1 MIGKTISHYKI
12 TEELGRG
19 GMGIVYKAEDT
30 KLKRTVALK
39 FLPPELTRDPE
50 AKTRFI
56 HEAQAASA
64 LQHNNICTI
73 HDIDETEDGR
83 LFIVM
88 DCYEGEPLKE
98 KIARGPMK
106 LEEAVDIAVQVA
118 GGLAKAH
125 EKGIVHRD
133 IKPANIFITTDG
145 MVKILDFGL
154 AKLAGQTK
162 LTKTGSTMGTIAY
175 MSPEQARGEEID
187 QRTDIW
193 SLGVVMYETLTGK
206 LPFPGDY
213 EQAIVYSILNKEPDP
228 ITNVQAEIPVELERI
243 LEKALVKATEKRY
256 QRADEIAA
264 ELQSLREEIQSG
276 VAKQR
281 LIRLRITRKSRAYV
295 YGGIAVLLTAI
306 IAVRLFLFTGTSV
319 KMDSIA
325 VLPLENLSGDPEQEY
340 FVDGMTDELITNLA
354 KVSALKIISRTSVM
368 QYKGTKKPL
377 PQIAK
382 ELNVD
387 AVIEGSVLRE
397 GGQVRISAQLIQAA
411 TDQHLW
417 AESYQRDL
425 RNVLAL
431 QAEIASAIA
440 EKVRAVLTPAERTRL
455 TSARP
460 VNPEAY
466 DAYLRGSYQWINVAT
481 PGDLDTAEKYFDLA
495 LEKDPLYAPAYAG
508 RAWVWIVRNQIG
520 FVSPEEARPKAKAAA
535 LRAIELDENSAS
547 AHEALASV
555 RAFIDWD
562 WDVAWESWQRSLE
575 LNPNSA
581 NAQGAYAQFLIVMG
595 HGEEALIHSKRA
607 VELDPFNPL
616 IQCWHAIVLYYLR
629 RYDEAIAVVREALRI
644 QPNSPFANSTLWYI
658 LHEKKGMEREA
669 FEAAK
674 DFARVTYSDPR
685 IEAALDEGYAQGG
698 YAEAMKRGTEALI
711 ARLPEVF
718 CLPCD
723 IASFYTMAGEKDKTL
738 DWLEKG
744 LEIHDP
750 VLPYLGLPC
759 FDVIR
764 PDPRFQNILR
774 RVGLPTDDTK
784 REGR

>member
-1 MIGKTISHYKI
+1 MIGKQISHYHILEK
-12 TEELGRG
+12 LGAG
-19 GMGIVYKAEDT
+19 GMGVVYKAEDT

-73 HDIDETEDGR
+73 HDIDETDDRR

-88 DCYEGEPLKE
+88 DCYEGESLKE
-98 KIARGPMK
+98 KTARGPMK

-118 GGLAKAH
+118 GGLSKAH

-175 MSPEQARGEEID
+175 MSPEQARGEEVD

-193 SLGVVMYETLTGK
+193 SLGVVMYEMLTGK

-213 EQAIVYSILNKEPDP
+213 EQAIVYRILNEEPEP
-228 ITNVQAEIPVELERI
+228 ITSVQVKIPVGLERI
-243 LEKALVKATEKRY
+243 VEKALVKATEKRY

-264 ELQSLREEIQSG
+264 ELQSLREEIKAG

-281 LIRLRITRKSRAYV
+281 LIRLRITRKRRAYV
-295 YGGIAVLLTAI
+295 YGGMAVLLAAI

-325 VLPLENLSGDPEQEY
+325 VLPLENLSGDPKQEY
-340 FVDGMTDELITNLA
+340 FVDGMTDELITDLA
-354 KVSALKIISRTSVM
+354 KVSALKVISRTSVM

-377 PQIAK
+377 PQIAR

-397 GGQVRISAQLIQAA
+397 GDQVRISAQLIQAA

-425 RNVLAL
+425 RHVLAL
-431 QAEIASAIA
+431 QGEIASAIA

-466 DAYLRGSYQWINVAT
+466 DAYLNGMQYWYRFT
-481 PGDLDTAEKYFDLA
+481 PKDFNSALEYFELA
-495 LEKDPLYAPAYAG
+495 LKEDPNYAPAYSGVAL
-508 RAWVWIVRNQIG
+508 VWIGRLQMG
-520 FVSPEEARPKAKAAA
+520 LTPPREAAPKEKVAA
-535 LRAIELDENSAS
+535 LKAIELDDRLAQAHSSLATINSFY
-547 AHEALASV
+547 E
-555 RAFIDWD
+555 WD
-562 WDVAWESWQRSLE
+562 WAGADAEYKKAIE
-575 LNPNSA
+575 LNPNFADVRAFYSHFLMCMKRPEEA
-581 NAQGAYAQFLIVMG
+581 MAQIQRALDVDPLNSFYQAFYGVDLMLAGQYEEAIVQLRKALDRSPGILFAHWMLSEILLMKGLHEESLTEIKACYAWDREV
-595 HGEEALIHSKRA
+595 EEALTQGYVQSDYTGAMRRA
-607 VELDPFNPL
+607 ADILAARARKTFGG
-616 IQCWHAIVLYYLR
+616 LYQPACLYVM
-629 RYDEAIAVVREALRI
+629 AREESQAL
-644 QPNSPFANSTLWYI
+644 
-658 LHEKKGMEREA
+658 E
-669 FEAAK
+669 
-674 DFARVTYSDPR
+674 
-685 IEAALDEGYAQGG
+685 
-698 YAEAMKRGTEALI
+698 
-711 ARLPEVF
+711 
-718 CLPCD
+718 
-723 IASFYTMAGEKDKTL
+723 
-738 DWLEKG
+738 WLEKG
-744 LEIHDP
+744 FELRDP
-750 VLPYLGLPC
+750 NMPYINVDPI
-759 FDVIR
+759 FDSLR
-764 PDPRFQNILR
+764 NTPRFQDLVR
-774 RVGLPTDDTK
+774 RMNLPK
-784 REGR
+784 